1 MLVNV
6 SLGSLLPSSFQRE
19 LSAQRRRVQQLEA
32 YLGGE
37 LPSEGSGLT
46 WREER
51 STLTTRIRVGGWV
64 KGRRHKWPNLIPRL
78 SPRPDEK

>member
-1 MLVNV
+1 MLLTVP
-6 SLGSLLPSSFQRE
+6 LALLLPSSFQSE

-46 WREER
+46 WKEER
-51 STLTTRIRVGGWV
+51 NTLTTRIRVSGWV
-64 KGRRHKWPNLIPRL
+64 KGRRRT
-78 SPRPDEK
+78 